1 MDAALTDGIAV
12 FTAAAAIGAIAAIT
26 EIGGYACQGAR
37 HEST

>member
-12 FTAAAAIGAIAAIT
+12 FTTAAAIT